1 VAPRTKLQAVRHEL
15 GYSAATTISLLT
27 RQAQAR
33 RIPIMT
39 AASLKTK
46 LSRWENGHEA
56 VGLPEYRRLFREI
69 YGRTDAELGFPTDHT
84 PGPTDELRARIAAA
98 RTVDAATVATF
109 RAQIEQTRRLD
120 RQFGGLTQL
129 DQLRQHIDHVQDL
142 LAHVPAAGHRPQL
155 AAALTEASTLAGWQA
170 LDRDDH
176 SQAWQHYERAKQ
188 AAREAESP
196 LLLAHA
202 TAEQSVVLT
211 ALGENAYAAEQA
223 DYALGLAGAGPP
235 LLRAWLAATHG
246 ETLAATGDR
255 DGAPRAFDTAHA
267 LLPADPVDPE
277 LPFLFLGGAHLD
289 RWRGNA
295 LAQLGDPAAI
305 NDLTRALDRIPP
317 TWVRARAALLV
328 DLAFA
333 YAAAGD
339 RDAALS
345 HTRAARQL
353 AQQIHS
359 DRHLRR
365 LAGLVLPTGRRATA

>member
-1 VAPRTKLQAVRHEL
+1 MAYRTKLQAVRHEL
-15 GYSAATTISLLT
+15 GYSATTVISLLL
-27 RQAQAR
+27 RQAQAH

-39 AASLKTK
+39 ASSLKTK

-69 YGRTDAELGFPTDHT
+69 YGRTNAELGFPPDVP
-84 PGPTDELRARIAAA
+84 PGSAEELRARIAAA

-109 RAQIEQTRRLD
+109 RAQIEHTRRLD

-129 DQLRQHIDHVQDL
+129 DQLRQHIDQVQGL
-142 LAHVPAAGHRPQL
+142 LAHGPAAGQR
-155 AAALTEASTLAGWQA
+155 AALAGALAEASTLAGWQA

-176 SQAWQHYERAKQ
+176 TQAWSHYERAKQ
-188 AAREAESP
+188 AAREADSP

-202 TAEQSVVLT
+202 AAEQSFVLT
-211 ALGENAYAAEQA
+211 ALDENGYAAEQTA
-223 DYALGLAGAGPP
+223 HARTLATDGPA
-235 LLRAWLAATHG
+235 LLRAWLAAAHG

-255 DGAPRAFDTAHA
+255 DGTLRAFDEARA

-277 LPFLFLGGAHLD
+277 LPFLFLGNTHLD

-305 NDLTRALDRIPP
+305 NDLTRALARLPT

-333 YAAAGD
+333 HAAAGD

-345 HTRAARQL
+345 HARAARQL

-365 LAGLVLPTGRRATA
+365 LVRLVLPTGRRASA